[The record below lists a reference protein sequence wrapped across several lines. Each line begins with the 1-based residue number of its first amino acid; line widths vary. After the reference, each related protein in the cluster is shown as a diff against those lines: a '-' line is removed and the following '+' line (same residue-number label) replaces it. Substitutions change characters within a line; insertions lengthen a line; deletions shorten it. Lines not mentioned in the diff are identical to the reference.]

1 MLLSKLKTAAAI
13 LLGATLLGSG
23 VVVVSYRAAIAQ
35 EKNSE
40 PAQEER
46 LRQEIARLKN
56 ELDQVE
62 KELKRLKP
70 ERTDVTVSVAAQRE
84 GIISFVGTE
93 IKEGE
98 KVPADQKISKQYR
111 RVKKGDHVEA
121 GQLLGRVDDRLAR
134 DEMAIRE
141 QKLLAAKAEL
151 VVSEKTR
158 DEAKERFATQT
169 ELYKRKAT
177 SLEEFR
183 GAQLAVDKYTSEV
196 ASKQAAIAVAE
207 AELNQARTV
216 VEMHNIRSPVRG
228 VIRTIYIQPGEG
240 VQSLGLVFVIELE
253 K

>member
-1 MLLSKLKTAAAI
+1 
-13 LLGATLLGSG
+13 
-23 VVVVSYRAAIAQ
+23 
-35 EKNSE
+35 
-40 PAQEER
+40 
-46 LRQEIARLKN
+46 
-56 ELDQVE
+56 
-62 KELKRLKP
+62 
-70 ERTDVTVSVAAQRE
+70 VTVSVAAQRE

-111 RVKKGDHVEA
+111 RVRKGDHVEA

-134 DEMAIRE
+134 DEMTIKE
-141 QKLLAAKAEL
+141 QKLSAAKADL

-228 VIRTIYIQPGEG
+228 VIRTIYIHPGEG